1 MATVVPLVPM
11 QGPSTNLRS
20 ICQRDPNSHPS
31 NLCNLDWNC
40 VSWCRRAPP
49 CRDIISSLSCR
60 VVYPFLCCSC
70 LCPCLCLPCLCLCAC
85 QACFCFCRP
94 CQTIHLF
101 DSFVGAQ
108 FSFDSLSTCVREL
121 HTMNS
126 FLVTFDLVCP
136 SPTNPSA
143 QAACFCALI
152 EGSPFCRASSVD

>member
-1 MATVVPLVPM
+1 MPLHVVTSFLPFLAVVF
-11 QGPSTNLRS
+11 T
-20 ICQRDPNSHPS
+20 
-31 NLCNLDWNC
+31 
-40 VSWCRRAPP
+40 
-49 CRDIISSLSCR
+49 LSCA
-60 VVYPFLCCSC
+60 FLAFALACVFLAFAFARASAC
-70 LCPCLCLPCLCLCAC
+70 L
-85 QACFCFCRP
+85 CFCRP

-101 DSFVGAQ
+101 DYFVGAQ